1 MDREQEGTNKEER
14 IKTGRKNGWID
25 EWIYGWVDKWKGG
38 KKLEKKRRWLIDWCI
53 AGRKEGKK
61 EEGKEEGI
69 VNVFNLHASCFK
81 SGPLAHQ
88 GLLPAP
94 HPVSAPLPQAPML
107 LSLLSPHPRKVIL
120 PSNYSTCKS
129 KRGAHSSEINQYKL
143 KGHPVCFCN
152 NAL

>member
-1 MDREQEGTNKEER
+1 MCLTSTLPVLSLALNVR
-14 IKTGRKNGWID
+14 
-25 EWIYGWVDKWKGG
+25 GG
-38 KKLEKKRRWLIDWCI
+38 C
-53 AGRKEGKK
+53 
-61 EEGKEEGI
+61 
-69 VNVFNLHASCFK
+69 LH
-81 SGPLAHQ
+81 
-88 GLLPAP
+88 PALSL
-94 HPVSAPLPQAPML
+94 HPSPTAPML